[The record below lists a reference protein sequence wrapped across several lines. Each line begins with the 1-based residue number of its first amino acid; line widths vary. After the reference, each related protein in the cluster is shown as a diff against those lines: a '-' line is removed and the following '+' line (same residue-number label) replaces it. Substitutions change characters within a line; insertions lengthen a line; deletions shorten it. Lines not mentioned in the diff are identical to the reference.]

1 MNVVGWLDPEEQHV
15 WRTYLAV
22 TSKLDER
29 LDRALRKESGITLVE
44 YGLLVHL
51 SEAPERRL
59 RMSLLADAVLVSK
72 SRLSHQVA
80 RLERDGYVRRETC
93 GEDRRGS
100 WAVLTDKGLEAVRSA
115 APGHVSDVRRY
126 FFDHLTPDDLK
137 ELRDTLDRLNRGL
150 DD

>member
-1 MNVVGWLDPEEQHV
+1 MVGWLDPEEQHV

-22 TSKLDER
+22 MSKLDER
-29 LDRALRKESGITLVE
+29 LDRSLRKESGITLVE

-51 SEAPERRL
+51 SEAPELRL
-59 RMSLLADAVLVSK
+59 RMSQLADAVLVSK

-100 WAVLTDKGLEAVRSA
+100 WAVLTEKGLEAIRSA
-115 APGHVSDVRRY
+115 APGHVADVRRY
-126 FFDHLTPDDLK
+126 FFDQLARDDLE
-137 ELRDTLDRLNRGL
+137 ELRSILDRMNRGL
-150 DD
+150 D